1 MLASLVLV
9 GLLSLMTLEL
19 VYNHRIDAYRDAMSK
34 GTLRIISE
42 TIARQ
47 ELAERVHWVRSLNRM
62 MGSELK
68 LISRDSVSLSSSEDF
83 TLEAGLVVVKEG
95 PISTEASISSKGASI
110 SIGAS
115 ASKKESIPKKTTV
128 LLLVP
133 NGKKDLLMSVPFEK
147 VTEQQA
153 RGSAKLVLGELSRYP
168 NVEWDKQLL
177 RLEGYFGFPVRRVQ
191 ALDLNLDSA
200 QYNRLLRG
208 EIILALDDAMSASS
222 VLRVV
227 APIPDSSSF
236 LVLGPLA
243 LFDWFPYYLMVVDGI
258 IAFCLVGLAA
268 YFLVRPL
275 QKRLKNMENAVTQI
289 RRGDLSA
296 RVTVNSHDALGQ
308 LGATLNDMAEH
319 IQRLIKSQREMTHA
333 VSHELRTP
341 VARIRFG
348 IEMIECALSD
358 EQRRKQI
365 EDIDGDIEEL
375 NKLIDEILTYATL
388 EEGRP
393 ALNFQM
399 IDVNAVIN
407 QVKTEMQSLGTEIDI
422 EHVEF
427 KIDDEFITAEC
438 EERYIHRVLQNLVGN
453 GIRYANSKVRV
464 GCHCEGGMYRID
476 VEDDGSG
483 IPSKFWDKVFV
494 PFVRLDDSRTRSSG
508 GYGLGLS
515 IVERIAYWHGGVA
528 SIHKSD
534 LGGAKF
540 TIIWPRR
547 QSLRKIVSETLP
559 DPKLTA

>member
-1 MLASLVLV
+1 MNNIFFRIYGGMLASLVLV
-9 GLLSLMTLEL
+9 GLLSFITLEF
-19 VYNHRIDAYRDAMSK
+19 VYNNRNDAYREAMSK
-34 GTLRIISE
+34 GTLRIVAE
-42 TIARQ
+42 TIARH
-47 ELAERVHWVRSLNRM
+47 EVADRGRWVERLNKL

-68 LISRDSVSLSSSEDF
+68 LIDPDSISLSSSEKF
-83 TLEAGLVVVKEG
+83 TLEAGLVVLKTAV
-95 PISTEASISSKGASI
+95 
-110 SIGAS
+110 
-115 ASKKESIPKKTTV
+115 ASKDTTV
-128 LLLVP
+128 IFYVP
-133 NGKKDLLMSVPFEK
+133 DGKKNQLMSVAFEK

-153 RGSAKLVLGELSRYP
+153 RGSATLVLDELERYP
-168 NVEWDKQLL
+168 RTEWDQQLM
-177 RLEGYFGFPVRRVQ
+177 RLEGYFGFPVRQVR
-191 ALDLNLDSA
+191 ALELNLDSA
-200 QYNRLLRG
+200 QFNRLQRG
-208 EIILALDDAMSASS
+208 ETILVLDDAMSANS

-227 APIPDSSSF
+227 APIPKSQNY
-236 LVLGPLA
+236 LMLGPLA
-243 LFDWFPYYLMVVDGI
+243 LFDWFPYYLMILDGA

-268 YFLVRPL
+268 YLLVRPL

-319 IQRLIKSQREMTHA
+319 IQRLIRSRREMTHA

-348 IEMIECALSD
+348 LEMIESAMND

-365 EDIDGDIEEL
+365 EDIDTDIEEL
-375 NKLIDEILTYATL
+375 NTLIDEILTYATL

-399 IDVNAVIN
+399 IDVDAVIK
-407 QVKTEMQSLGTEIDI
+407 QVKTEMQALGTDIEI

-427 KIDDEFITAEC
+427 EFDDGRRMAEC
-438 EERYIHRVLQNLVGN
+438 EERYIHRVIQNLVGN
-453 GIRYANSKVRV
+453 AVRYAKSKVRV
-464 GCHCEGGMYRID
+464 SCNCEGGMYRID
-476 VEDDGSG
+476 VDDDGPG
-483 IPSKFWDKVFV
+483 IPSKYWDKVFV

-528 SIHKSD
+528 SIYKSD

-547 QSLRKIVSETLP
+547 QSLRKIVNDTLP
-559 DPKLTA
+559 ESKLSA

>member
-1 MLASLVLV
+1 MNNIFFRIYGGMLASLVLV
-9 GLLSLMTLEL
+9 GLLSFITLEF
-19 VYNHRIDAYRDAMSK
+19 VYNNRNDAYREAMSK
-34 GTLRIISE
+34 GTLRIVAE
-42 TIARQ
+42 TIARHDV
-47 ELAERVHWVRSLNRM
+47 ADRGRWVERLNKL

-68 LISRDSVSLSSSEDF
+68 LIDPDSISLSSSEKF
-83 TLEAGLVVVKEG
+83 TLEAGLVVLKTAV
-95 PISTEASISSKGASI
+95 
-110 SIGAS
+110 
-115 ASKKESIPKKTTV
+115 ASKDTTV
-128 LLLVP
+128 IFYVP
-133 NGKKDLLMSVPFEK
+133 DGKKNQLMSVAFEK

-153 RGSAKLVLGELSRYP
+153 RGSATLVLDELERYP
-168 NVEWDKQLL
+168 RAEWDQQLM
-177 RLEGYFGFPVRRVQ
+177 RLEGYFGFPVRQVR
-191 ALDLNLDSA
+191 ALELNLDSA
-200 QYNRLLRG
+200 QFNRLQRG
-208 EIILALDDAMSASS
+208 ETILVLDDAMSANS

-227 APIPDSSSF
+227 APIPKSQNY
-236 LVLGPLA
+236 LMLGPLA
-243 LFDWFPYYLMVVDGI
+243 LFDWFPYYLMILDGA

-268 YFLVRPL
+268 YLLVRPL

-319 IQRLIKSQREMTHA
+319 IQRLIRSQREMTHA

-348 IEMIECALSD
+348 LEMIESAMND

-365 EDIDGDIEEL
+365 EDIDTDIEEL
-375 NKLIDEILTYATL
+375 NTLIDEILTYATL

-399 IDVNAVIN
+399 IDVDAVIK
-407 QVKTEMQSLGTEIDI
+407 QVKTEMQALGTDIEI

-427 KIDDEFITAEC
+427 EFDDGRRMAEC
-438 EERYIHRVLQNLVGN
+438 EERYIHRVIQNLVGN
-453 GIRYANSKVRV
+453 AVRYAKSKVRV
-464 GCHCEGGMYRID
+464 SCNCEGGMYRID
-476 VEDDGSG
+476 VDDDGPG
-483 IPSKFWDKVFV
+483 IPSKYWDKVFV

-528 SIHKSD
+528 SIYKSD

-547 QSLRKIVSETLP
+547 QSLRKIVNDTLP
-559 DPKLTA
+559 ESKLSA